1 MSRHMNLRLD
11 CRGMVGLLAAAW
23 MAVAVPFALGEGFA
37 AQSVTAAQATVADA
51 ASPAFEVVSIRPAN
65 PDGKVGF
72 ITTPDGFRATNLPL
86 LNLFRFAYVPT
97 GTGDSGFFRTDR
109 MLGVPDW
116 LATEKYDVV
125 AKVSEADL
133 AEWQNPAKQQEM
145 LRAMLQRL
153 LEERCKVK
161 VHCEN
166 KEMPIYALKVTKNG
180 PKFKVAET
188 SDITELRAK
197 HPGAM
202 MMPGGAT
209 MARGVEPGE
218 QDWYSTSMAALALQ
232 LTTPVKR
239 QVVDQTGLTGKYDFK
254 LQVVPVGTMMA
265 RDETRAGADAP
276 SIFTAV
282 QEQLGL
288 KLDSAT
294 GPVQMLVIDQVERP
308 SEN

>member
-1 MSRHMNLRLD
+1 MVLRLD
-11 CRGMVGLLAAAW
+11 CRGIAGLLAAAW
-23 MAVAVPFALGEGFA
+23 LVVAAPAAFGEIAAGQGFA
-37 AQSVTAAQATVADA
+37 VSQVVVGDS
-51 ASPAFEVVSIRPAN
+51 ASPGFDVISIRPAN
-65 PDGKVGF
+65 PGGQARFLTTADGF
-72 ITTPDGFRATNLPL
+72 IATNLPL

-97 GTGDSGFFRTDR
+97 GAGDSGFFRTDR

-116 LATEKYDVV
+116 LAKEKYDVV

-133 AEWQNPAKQQEM
+133 AEWQKPARQQEM

-166 KEMPIYALKVTKNG
+166 KDMPIYALRVTKNG
-180 PKFKVAET
+180 PKFKAAET
-188 SDITELRAK
+188 TDITDLRAK

-232 LTTPVKR
+232 LTTPVRR
-239 QVVDQTGLTGKYDFK
+239 QVVDETGLTGKYDFK
-254 LQVVPVGTMMA
+254 LQVAPVGTLMA
-265 RDETRAGADAP
+265 RDETRTDADAP

-288 KLDSAT
+288 KLESAT
-294 GPVQMLVIDQVERP
+294 GAVQMLVIDQVERP

>member
-1 MSRHMNLRLD
+1 
-11 CRGMVGLLAAAW
+11 
-23 MAVAVPFALGEGFA
+23 
-37 AQSVTAAQATVADA
+37 
-51 ASPAFEVVSIRPAN
+51 
-65 PDGKVGF
+65 
-72 ITTPDGFRATNLPL
+72 
-86 LNLFRFAYVPT
+86 
-97 GTGDSGFFRTDR
+97 

-116 LATEKYDVV
+116 LAKDKYDVV

-133 AEWQNPAKQQEM
+133 AARQNPAKQQVM
-145 LRAMLQRL
+145 LRVMLQRL

-166 KEMPIYALKVTKNG
+166 KEMSIYALRVAKNG
-180 PKFKVAET
+180 PKFKTAET
-188 SDITELRAK
+188 TDITELRVK

-209 MARGVEPGE
+209 MARGADPGE

-232 LTTPVKR
+232 LTTPVRR
-239 QVVDQTGLTGKYDFK
+239 QVVDETGLTGKYDFR
-254 LQVVPVGTMMA
+254 LQVVPVGSV
-265 RDETRAGADAP
+265 RDDGP

-288 KLDSAT
+288 RVESTT